1 MLVRGEKIGPFST
14 SQVDVVSTRVEQTA
28 NSYSIKFLNNANDIT
43 TQLNLTSSGARIKSS
58 LIHLDGNV
66 TVSGTAWMDGA
77 IIKNLSADKI
87 TTGTL
92 DANKVNIN
100 NLSVD
105 RVYGIDATF
114 LQSVIGTAFIDWMKG
129 KIIQGY
135 NNNMTIDLLGGNIT
149 LNSGSNAIKRVNGTH
164 TAFVH
169 FNDASGSY
177 DRNVGSLYAAIG
189 VTSSGDGVNSSSSGR
204 FAGLRAF
211 RAAPGTAHTATID
224 QTEIYGD
231 KILFKDDFTLSRG
244 FRIEPVYLDK
254 QYDLN
259 DDILNPIR
267 FFARLLLH
275 LNNVGWNW
283 QNRDFLDILNN
294 EWHTYGLYRYSGW
307 TQ

>member
-1 MLVRGEKIGPFST
+1 
-14 SQVDVVSTRVEQTA
+14 
-28 NSYSIKFLNNANDIT
+28 
-43 TQLNLTSSGARIKSS
+43 
-58 LIHLDGNV
+58 
-66 TVSGTAWMDGA
+66 MDGA

-92 DANKVNIN
+92 NANNVNIT

-105 RVYGIDATF
+105 DVSGITATY

-129 KIIQGY
+129 KVIQGY

-149 LNSGSNAIKRVNGTH
+149 LNSGSNAIKRIKGTH

-169 FNDASGSY
+169 FNDVDGSY
-177 DRNVGSLYAAIG
+177 DGNVGSLYASIG

-211 RAAPGTAHTATID
+211 RAANGTNHTATLD

-231 KILFKDDFTLSRG
+231 NIIFKDDFSLVRG
-244 FRIEPVYLDK
+244 FQIRPDDLDK
-254 QYDLN
+254 RYDLN

-267 FFARLLLH
+267 FFVKLLTH

-283 QNRDFLDILNN
+283 QNRAFIDALQN
-294 EWHTYGLYRYSGW
+294 EWNAYGMSRYG
-307 TQ
+307 TFRDNTIYYP

>member
-1 MLVRGEKIGPFST
+1 
-14 SQVDVVSTRVEQTA
+14 
-28 NSYSIKFLNNANDIT
+28 
-43 TQLNLTSSGARIKSS
+43 
-58 LIHLDGNV
+58 
-66 TVSGTAWMDGA
+66 MDGA

-92 DANKVNIN
+92 DANQVNIT
-100 NLSVD
+100 NLSVN
-105 RVYGIDATF
+105 RVSGITATY

-149 LNSGSNAIKRVNGTH
+149 LNSGSNAIKRVKGTH

-169 FNDASGSY
+169 FSDVNSSY
-177 DRNVGSLYAAIG
+177 DGNVGSIYAAIG
-189 VTSSGDGVNSSSSGR
+189 VTSSGDGVNSMSSGR

-211 RAAPGTAHTATID
+211 RAASGTAHAATLD
-224 QTEIYGD
+224 QTELYGD
-231 KILFKDDFTLSRG
+231 TILFRDGFTAAKG
-244 FRIEPVYLDK
+244 FLIRPVNLDK

-275 LNNVGWNW
+275 LNNTGWNW
-283 QNRDFLDILNN
+283 RDRAFLDVLYD
-294 EWHTYGLYRYSGW
+294 EWHTYGLYRYGEW
-307 TQ
+307 TNTFNMP